1 MNFSKI
7 IRIFLGIMFLMTGMM
22 KLFLPF
28 FGNAFL
34 IQLTEAGIPMVELNF
49 WIIPIIEVILGFML
63 LFNYQ
68 AKLTMIIII
77 PIMLVATYVHIVVV
91 NPAAFPAQPQFPIM
105 PLMVLMMIGAYFFLQ
120 KRREVTGE
128 VIH

>member
-1 MNFSKI
+1 
-7 IRIFLGIMFLMTGMM
+7 MTGMM